1 MSHPIMQTMDFAGET
16 RQSDSLRHT
25 WTRLATLNEDALQ
38 RGGEAVYSMELVESV
53 FWIRRVR

>member
-1 MSHPIMQTMDFAGET
+1 MQTMDFAGET

>member
-1 MSHPIMQTMDFAGET
+1 MLGNVEGMQVGDC
-16 RQSDSLRHT
+16 RIYSDSLRHT